1 MKPST
6 IGAYIITYTILEA
19 SYYNYSIIGPE
30 NPIFIVQAHLRTFC
44 ETQGKL
50 HLTEP
55 VQIESV

>member
-30 NPIFIVQAHLRTFC
+30 NPIFIVQA
-44 ETQGKL
+44 
-50 HLTEP
+50 
-55 VQIESV
+55 I